1 MMEFCYKLEDF
12 KSRVDLSKPL
22 HHDFW
27 REPLDKEGMFHQLIF
42 RIYGISK
49 NGGHII
55 VYETRLNVSTL
66 DVPKEY
72 HKTGNAYENL
82 RLWVKDLSEKISKEK
97 AEPLGSTPGRWEP

>member
-12 KSRVDLSKPL
+12 KNRVDLSKPL

-27 REPLDKEGMFHQLIF
+27 REPLDKEGIFHQLIF
-42 RIYGISK
+42 RIYGIAK
-49 NGGHII
+49 DNHII

-66 DVPKEY
+66 DIPKEY
-72 HKTGNAYENL
+72 HKTNNAYDNL

>member
-1 MMEFCYKLEDF
+1 MMEFCYNYADF
-12 KSRVDLSKPL
+12 KLRVDFTKPL

-27 REPLDKEGMFHQLIF
+27 REPLDKEGIFHQLIF

-49 NGGHII
+49 NGGHIV

-72 HKTGNAYENL
+72 CKTNNAYDNM
-82 RLWVKDLSEKISKEK
+82 RLWVKDIAERISKEK